1 MSQLQTQ
8 ANRSFGLLTG
18 RPTGSNINGVDSG
31 LTSTTPS
38 SGSSILDTLKKKM
51 NQLKEELEIS
61 RDESTRYQHSFEEE
75 KRRREIVKL
84 LLLEFKSKINF

>member
-8 ANRSFGLLTG
+8 ANRGFGLLTG
-18 RPTGSNINGVDSG
+18 RPTATNINGVDSG
-31 LTSTTPS
+31 LNSTPS

-61 RDESTRYQHSFEEE
+61 RDESTRYQHSLEEE
-75 KRRREIVKL
+75 KRRREIV
-84 LLLEFKSKINF
+84 NF